1 MIVCA
6 IYNVSERS
14 RPGQTAWYSRAAEPK
29 PLNLMYD
36 LEIQQQTYRI
46 REYLEA
52 SDCGV
57 GKFCCSLGWSA
68 FGAMSVLCELLITH
82 RGEAEELQVL
92 TLAATLCIIQR
103 NGASLG
109 RRVSII

>member
-14 RPGQTAWYSRAAEPK
+14 RPGQTAWYSRATEPK
-29 PLNLMYD
+29 PLNLMRD
-36 LEIQQQTYRI
+36 LEIQQQTYCT

-57 GKFCCSLGWSA
+57 DKVCDSPDWST
-68 FGAMSVLCELLITH
+68 FGAMSVL
-82 RGEAEELQVL
+82 RGLSVWVDYL
-92 TLAATLCIIQR
+92 
-103 NGASLG
+103 
-109 RRVSII
+109 